1 MLEHLKQFI
10 LVQQEHFPIEHWSSS
25 STQLILVHQLD
36 TIVFKLYSMKLHL
49 VLFDISIFNHRMV
62 VLQPPSALKV
72 SFSSNDVHSFY
83 FFVIVASGSG
93 AFMQYAANQA
103 NSVPVGSGSQTTP
116 TLTLTFNTNTNTYTT
131 SG

>member
-49 VLFDISIFNHRMV
+49 VLFDISIFNHQMV

-83 FFVIVASGSG
+83 FCDCSIGKWCFHAVCCKSSKCCSSWFRIT
-93 AFMQYAANQA
+93 N
-103 NSVPVGSGSQTTP
+103 NS
-116 TLTLTFNTNTNTYTT
+116 NIDIDI
-131 SG
+131 